1 MTSPS
6 QLFSDAFKILRKS
19 PVKPAAILGI
29 SLLFLSGSGL
39 YADSASWQL
48 NPTTNDWNTAA
59 NWSPNTIPNGSTQ
72 VATFGVSNTTN
83 VACGYSPDHIDAST
97 VVGSIVF
104 EEGASAYTIT
114 ATPAY
119 QIDLPSLIS
128 IEGAGIINNSG
139 LVQHL
144 VAGHSDGV
152 LNPGRVY
159 FSNLAS
165 AGENI
170 VVTNEGGVSSTGNG
184 FYGGF
189 TQFWGASTASDST
202 FISNGG
208 TVAGARGG
216 TCSLLFSS
224 NAESATFISN
234 PGEVEGA
241 GSAYTWINT
250 SGHIGSSTF
259 IGNPAM
265 ITGAGGG
272 WVEWD
277 IGTAAGATF
286 IANGATTAG
295 PQAGQI
301 YVYGGDGYATF
312 IGKGGQGAGS
322 EGGLIDLFSSP
333 SSDQT
338 VVSAEAG
345 IDGGQGGRIVIE
357 GKAKVDLVQFQLF
370 GNGLLDL
377 SAVKPT
383 ALTIGSLSGDGIV
396 LLSGHNLKMGNNNLT
411 TVFAG
416 SIQEAGSVFKLG
428 TGTVTLTGA
437 NSYTGGTT
445 LGAGSFLVANTTG
458 SGTGTGPISVTA
470 GILGG
475 TGVISGP
482 TNIGTGAGAGA
493 FLVPAASSKTQ
504 ATLTIQSGLTFN
516 SDATYTCTLK
526 ARKNKGVSDKVVAK
540 GVTINNGA
548 MITLSSQVKG
558 QLTTGL
564 TLTLLSNTSGTPIS
578 GTFSNLPDGGIVTIK
593 GNHFQATYSGG
604 DGNDLT
610 LTVVP

>member
-1 MTSPS
+1 
-6 QLFSDAFKILRKS
+6 
-19 PVKPAAILGI
+19 
-29 SLLFLSGSGL
+29 
-39 YADSASWQL
+39 
-48 NPTTNDWNTAA
+48 
-59 NWSPNTIPNGSTQ
+59 
-72 VATFGVSNTTN
+72 
-83 VACGYSPDHIDAST
+83 
-97 VVGSIVF
+97 
-104 EEGASAYTIT
+104 
-114 ATPAY
+114 
-119 QIDLPSLIS
+119 
-128 IEGAGIINNSG
+128 
-139 LVQHL
+139 
-144 VAGHSDGV
+144 
-152 LNPGRVY
+152 
-159 FSNLAS
+159 
-165 AGENI
+165 
-170 VVTNEGGVSSTGNG
+170 
-184 FYGGF
+184 
-189 TQFWGASTASDST
+189 
-202 FISNGG
+202 
-208 TVAGARGG
+208 
-216 TCSLLFSS
+216 
-224 NAESATFISN
+224 
-234 PGEVEGA
+234 
-241 GSAYTWINT
+241 
-250 SGHIGSSTF
+250 
-259 IGNPAM
+259 M

-482 TNIGTGAGAGA
+482 TSIGTGAGAGA
-493 FLVPAASSKTQ
+493 FLVPAASSNTQ

-564 TLTLLSNTSGTPIS
+564 TLTLLSNTSGT
-578 GTFSNLPDGGIVTIK
+578 FSNLPDGGIVTIK